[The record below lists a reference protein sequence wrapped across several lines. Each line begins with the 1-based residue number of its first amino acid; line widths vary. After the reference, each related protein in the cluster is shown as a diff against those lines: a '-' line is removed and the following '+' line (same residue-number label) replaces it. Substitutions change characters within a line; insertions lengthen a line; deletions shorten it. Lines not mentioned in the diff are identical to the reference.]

1 MRKFNVKVNG
11 QPYEVEIEEIAEG
24 FSVPSVTPAMPA
36 PTPVVAAAP
45 APVAAPAPAAKP
57 AAPAAPANG
66 TQLLAPMPGTI
77 VGFKVE
83 SGATVKKG
91 QAVIVLEAM
100 KMENEI
106 AASADGTISF
116 VATKGAGVN
125 TGDVLAVIA

>member
-11 QPYEVEIEEIAEG
+11 QPYEVEIEEIPAG
-24 FSVPSVTPAMPA
+24 FSVPSVSPVMPA
-36 PTPVVAAAP
+36 PTPVA
-45 APVAAPAPAAKP
+45 VAAPAPTPVAAPVAAAKT
-57 AAPAAPANG
+57 AAPTNG

-77 VGFKVE
+77 VNFKVD

-106 AASADGTISF
+106 AANADGVISF